1 MNQTDREFQNFE
13 KKKAAHQQQDP
24 IEVFKHEIN
33 EYTMLEK
40 LLVLEGPKRKNI
52 TFYLHLL
59 RLDYNPTL
67 PT

>member
-1 MNQTDREFQNFE
+1 MNQTGREFQNFE

-24 IEVFKHEIN
+24 IEVFKHEIT

>member
-1 MNQTDREFQNFE
+1 VNQTGREFQNFE

-40 LLVLEGPKRKNI
+40 LLVLEDQKEKI
-52 TFYLHLL
+52 FLFTYI
-59 RLDYNPTL
+59 YSV
-67 PT
+67 